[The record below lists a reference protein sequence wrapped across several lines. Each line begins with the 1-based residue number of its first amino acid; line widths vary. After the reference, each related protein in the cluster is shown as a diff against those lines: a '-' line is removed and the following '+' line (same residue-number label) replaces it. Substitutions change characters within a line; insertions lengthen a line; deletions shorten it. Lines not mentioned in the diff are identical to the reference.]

1 MISIKE
7 VMCKVLLKIDGKSTI
22 LDAAKM
28 MKRERVGS
36 VLVTQGDQING
47 IITETDII
55 QKLVAANLDPAG
67 ISVETIMT
75 SPLLT
80 IEADRTVLEA
90 NDLMDRKHV
99 RHLGVTERKK
109 IVGMISVRD
118 LLHPL
123 YLEEDR

>member
-1 MISIKE
+1 MMSVKQVIS
-7 VMCKVLLKIDGKSTI
+7 KVLLKIDGKSTI
-22 LDAAKM
+22 GEAAKV

-36 VLVTQGDQING
+36 ILVTQGNQING

-55 QKLVAANLDPAG
+55 QKLVAVNLDPG
-67 ISVETIMT
+67 RTLVEMIMS

-80 IEADRTVLEA
+80 IEADCSVLEA

-99 RHLGVTERKK
+99 RHLGVTDQGKV
-109 IVGMISVRD
+109 VGMISVRD

-123 YLEEDR
+123 YLEEDV

>member
-1 MISIKE
+1 MVPVKQIMS
-7 VMCKVLLKIDGKSTI
+7 KVLLKIDSQSTI
-22 LDAAKM
+22 QEAAKV

-36 VLVTQGDQING
+36 ILVTQGDQVSG
-47 IITETDII
+47 IITETDIV
-55 QKLVAANLDPAG
+55 QKLVAANLDPVNTR
-67 ISVETIMT
+67 VEMVMS

-80 IEADRTVLEA
+80 IEADRSVSEA

-99 RHLGVTERKK
+99 RHLGVTEAGK

-123 YLEEDR
+123 YLEEGG

>member
-1 MISIKE
+1 MMPVKA
-7 VMCKVLLKIDGKSTI
+7 VMSKALLKIDGKSTI
-22 LDAAKM
+22 QEAAKV

-36 VLVTQGDQING
+36 VLVTQGNQISG

-55 QKLVAANLDPAG
+55 QKLVATNLDPG
-67 ISVETIMT
+67 HTLVEMIMT

-80 IEADRTVLEA
+80 IEANRSVLEA

-99 RHLGVTERKK
+99 RHLGVTEQGK

-123 YLEEDR
+123 YLEEDV